1 MNNEK
6 ISKRQNEELMLRFQF
21 AARKCYNTAENLD
34 IGIWV
39 VCFIAWLTI
48 LLPSGGAWDT
58 VALCISTVMDIAA
71 FILFWQ
77 LSENIKRAS
86 SLRAY
91 FDAYVLNIALDR
103 YSQTELRQLEEWA
116 LDAEEKSPSEY
127 SVQVAHTGHDT
138 PPGVRDWYEFS
149 LPCSGLSAIFVC
161 QKQNCWWTNKV
172 AHSGQIIAT
181 IISICALGLFIL
193 VAYAAWPE
201 KSIWQIALSAVGI
214 ILKVVE
220 RISSK
225 FKYRH
230 MSDQL
235 TGASKALESNLTEA
249 GILNFQKLIDE
260 RRAIPVVESN
270 LVHRLRARV
279 LSERYLKL
287 TQ

>member
-6 ISKRQNEELMLRFQF
+6 ITNRQNEELMLRFQF
-21 AARKCYNTAENLD
+21 AARKYYNTAETLD
-34 IGIWV
+34 IWIWV

-48 LLPSGGAWDT
+48 LLPSGGVWDT
-58 VALCISTVMDIAA
+58 VALCISTIMDIAA

-77 LSENIKRAS
+77 LSEHVKRAS

-116 LDAEEKSPSEY
+116 LDAEEQFPSEY
-127 SVQVAHTGHDT
+127 AVQVAHTGHDT

-149 LPCSGLSAIFVC
+149 LPCSGLLAIFTC
-161 QKQNCWWTNKV
+161 QKQNCWWTEKV
-172 AHSGQIIAT
+172 AHPGQIVST
-181 IISICALGLFIL
+181 IITTCSLGLFIL

-201 KSIWQIALSAVGI
+201 KSIWQIALSAVAI

-230 MSDQL
+230 MSYQL
-235 TGASKALESNLTEA
+235 TGASKALESNVTEA

-270 LVHRLRARV
+270 LVHKLRAKV